1 MYGNH
6 TVRFKDR
13 VHAGSLLCNELAY
26 LKGKDALVLAIAR
39 GGVIV
44 GDAIA
49 QCIDAMLDVIVPR
62 KIGSPYNPELA
73 LGAVMHD
80 GKCYINEHIAR
91 MLNVEQEYIKS
102 VKEERM
108 RESARMLMLYRGST
122 NYSIQG
128 RHVVLVDDGIATGA
142 TVLVSIAWCRD
153 HRPASITLAVPV
165 MPRDVYEVMKVKVDR
180 IVSLLLP
187 VDFGAVGEFYED
199 FSPVSD
205 EDVINVL
212 SKYKGRI

>member
-1 MYGNH
+1 VYSNH

-13 VHAGSLLCNELAY
+13 VHAGSLLCSELAY
-26 LKGKDALVLAIAR
+26 LKGKDALILAIAR

-44 GDAIA
+44 GYAIA
-49 QCIDAMLDVIVPR
+49 QCIDATLDVIVPR

-91 MLNVEQEYIKS
+91 MLSVEQGYIQS
-102 VKEERM
+102 AKEERM
-108 RESARMLMLYRGST
+108 KESVRMLMLYRGST
-122 NYSIQG
+122 QYSIEG

-165 MPRDVYEVMKVKVDR
+165 MPRDVYEVMKGKVDR

-212 SKYKGRI
+212 SKGR

>member
-1 MYGNH
+1 M
-6 TVRFKDR
+6 RFKDR

>member
-1 MYGNH
+1 
-6 TVRFKDR
+6 
-13 VHAGSLLCNELAY
+13 
-26 LKGKDALVLAIAR
+26 
-39 GGVIV
+39 
-44 GDAIA
+44 
-49 QCIDAMLDVIVPR
+49 ML
-62 KIGSPYNPELA
+62 S
-73 LGAVMHD
+73 
-80 GKCYINEHIAR
+80 
-91 MLNVEQEYIKS
+91 VEQGYIQS
-102 VKEERM
+102 AKEERM
-108 RESARMLMLYRGST
+108 KESVRMLMLYRGST
-122 NYSIQG
+122 QYSIEG

-165 MPRDVYEVMKVKVDR
+165 MPRDVYEVMKGKVDR

-212 SKYKGRI
+212 SKGR